1 MTRTV
6 RLNLLN
12 LFLLIVLMLALTI
25 NIFEGFSIYLIMI
38 LPIIM
43 LIIGIYVLIQILKN
57 KILTKK
63 YINKNDRTQSIARNS
78 TIFILIIMLSN

>member
-12 LFLLIVLMLALTI
+12 SFLLIVLMLALTI

-63 YINKNDRTQSIARNS
+63 YINK
-78 TIFILIIMLSN
+78 

>member
-63 YINKNDRTQSIARNS
+63 YINKNDRTQSIARKS

>member
-25 NIFEGFSIYLIMI
+25 NIFEGFSIYLVMI

>member
-25 NIFEGFSIYLIMI
+25 NIFEGFYLFGHDTTNNNVNNWNLCINSNI
-38 LPIIM
+38 
-43 LIIGIYVLIQILKN
+43 
-57 KILTKK
+57 KK
-63 YINKNDRTQSIARNS
+63 QNS
-78 TIFILIIMLSN
+78 D